1 MRSTT
6 AARIGLVGQHL
17 CRRSMSSAVAA
28 APASRHAY
36 VGSYTGFEEQGVL
49 GWVGTANAGAGITHF
64 LFNEDTGKLT
74 PTGQVVTQDSPAW
87 LEIDPTG
94 QFLVATHELSHH
106 TGVPL
111 GTGFVTS
118 YKIDQDTGALTKVC
132 SASTGGHGNTCCT
145 FDRTGKFLLV
155 TRYWESGV
163 SVLPWSPDGQ
173 IGAVCSAPQHSGQG
187 PHPLRQ
193 SIPHPHG
200 IHGDP
205 CTDLVYAMDLGNDK
219 VVQYTLDTATG
230 ELSALSEIFMGHE
243 SGPRG
248 IVFHPVSSPYYLTP
262 LNCDK
267 HCAFWD

>member
-1 MRSTT
+1 MN
-6 AARIGLVGQHL
+6 
-17 CRRSMSSAVAA
+17 
-28 APASRHAY
+28 RHAY
-36 VGSYTGFEEQGVL
+36 VGCYTGFTEKGVL
-49 GWVGTANAGAGITHF
+49 GWVGSSNPGVGITHF
-64 LFNEDTGKLT
+64 LLDETSGKLT
-74 PTGQVVTQDSPAW
+74 ATGEVTPQDSPAW
-87 LEIDPTG
+87 LEPSPCG
-94 QFLVATHELSHH
+94 KFLVATHELSHH

-118 YKIDQDTGALTKVC
+118 YAIDAETGALTKVC
-132 SASTGGHGNTCCT
+132 ETSTGGHGNTCCS

-163 SVLPWSPDGQ
+163 SVLPWQPDGT

-205 CTDLVYAMDLGNDK
+205 LTDIVYAMDLGNDN
-219 VVQYTLDTATG
+219 VVQYTLDTDTG
-230 ELSALSEIFMGHE
+230 ALTHLSDVYMGEE

-248 IVFHPVSSPYYLTP
+248 IVFHPSLRCE
-262 LNCDK
+262 NK
-267 HCAFWD
+267 NAFSQPFCTQNDHFTKTGSGQT